1 MPVALASIFILL
13 FGIYVL
19 LENVKSIINIS
30 FFISCLT
37 AFVWLSG
44 MALLYST
51 KNSEFSTSF
60 YLRYTL
66 AGVVFIGPSVYF
78 MTASI
83 LRINRE
89 KRNIIIA
96 NFAIML
102 ILYILSQNE
111 NWLIT
116 GVKTYFWGRY
126 TLYGKLSYLIIP
138 AFIVMMVASLTHLY
152 LAFKN
157 KKESA
162 EKNQFRLQ
170 TIALFIAFLGAVDFI
185 PCFGIEIYPVG
196 YIFILAFIAIQTYS
210 IVNYGEVKSALIVQ
224 NTPNGVIIIDRNG
237 FVSII
242 NPNVDNFLGFNFSKY
257 LGRKIFDINATN
269 KDEKLEINIIVNL
282 FRQFVSSPAIT
293 SDEVIYF
300 PLSGKYVNIRSSKIN
315 DRFGEVLDI
324 EMVLIDITKQ
334 KILEDELRE
343 YQENLEDLVKIR
355 TKELI
360 ESHEKLEK
368 AYEELKTIDQLKNN
382 IISNVSHELRTPLTV
397 IKSSLKLL
405 KELVSLD
412 NNAKQII
419 DAAEQAVITQS
430 YVIQNL
436 TEAAYLENEK
446 VSLNI
451 SEFDLSDLIIETCDK
466 FKSNPLTT
474 KNEITI
480 NYDIQK
486 NIPTIKS
493 DYKKLELILDN
504 LITNAI
510 KYNKPNGVVT
520 ITAKKLLD
528 LEVIEICVSDTGIG
542 ISKDNLDKIFDQLY
556 QIDSSAN
563 RKFPGIG
570 MGLFIV
576 KEFTKILGG
585 KIKVESIVG
594 EGSKFYLIIPISIS

>member
-1 MPVALASIFILL
+1 MASILVIL

-30 FFISCLT
+30 FFISCLS
-37 AFVWLSG
+37 AFMWLSG
-44 MALLYST
+44 MALYYSIN
-51 KNSEFSTSF
+51 NSELAIPF
-60 YLRYTL
+60 YLHYTL
-66 AGVVFIGPSVYF
+66 AGILFIGPTVYF

-83 LRINRE
+83 LGINKK

-96 NFAIML
+96 NFVVML
-102 ILYILSQNE
+102 ILYLLSQKE

-116 GVKTYFWGRY
+116 GETIYFWGRCPI
-126 TLYGKLSYLIIP
+126 YGNLSYLMLT
-138 AFIVMMVASLTHLY
+138 AFIIMMVASLARLY
-152 LAFKN
+152 LAFRSN
-157 KKESA
+157 KASA
-162 EKNQFRLQ
+162 EKDQLRLL
-170 TIALFIAFLGAVDFI
+170 TIALFIASFGSIDFI
-185 PCFGIEIYPVG
+185 SCYGIEVYPAG

-210 IVNYGEVKSALIVQ
+210 IIRYSEVKSALIVQ
-224 NTPNGVIIIDRNG
+224 NTPNGVIIMDRNG
-237 FVSII
+237 FITLI
-242 NPNVDNFLGFNFSKY
+242 NPNVDKHLGFNFSNY
-257 LGRKIFDINATN
+257 LGRKIFDIKVTN
-269 KDEKLEINIIVNL
+269 SDEKLEIDILASL
-282 FRQFVSSPAIT
+282 FEQFISSSVSI

-300 PLSGKYVNIRSSKIN
+300 PLSKKYVNIRAAKIN
-315 DRFGEVLDI
+315 DRFGNVLDI

-334 KILEDELRE
+334 KTLEEELRE

-397 IKSSLKLL
+397 IKSSLELL

-451 SEFDLSDLIIETCDK
+451 SEFDLTDLIIETCDK
-466 FKSNPLTT
+466 FKLNPLTT